1 MCFLKC
7 VHKLML
13 GKRETVEFELYFFF
27 QDKRKGSKLYYCVI
41 SSLVPFVA
49 DSVVQFLIER
59 EREIDGEKEGRNE
72 GWKESTKEVGTGKKG
87 VSTKVKKVIKE

>member
-1 MCFLKC
+1 M
-7 VHKLML
+7 
-13 GKRETVEFELYFFF
+13 
-27 QDKRKGSKLYYCVI
+27 
-41 SSLVPFVA
+41 PFVA